1 MIRSLNALEECRNM
15 VAMRLTDYQQRL
27 AWGYNRKVKPQE
39 FVPEDLTLRRP
50 LEAQRIKVLVN
61 WPRTGNGSTKW
72 QPRPGQD
79 PTIWKIWKKDP
90 CPDYRMSTIWR
101 SITNECNGIYVTLV
115 LTCKVAKT
123 MEPSLMSFIVQ
134 ANHRVLVW
142 LFHIYFLLR
151 TEVWL
156 SLTPV
161 IDQMETTDQMET
173 LVTSSKDKSLARLDP
188 GTLVT
193 D

>member
-1 MIRSLNALEECRNM
+1 
-15 VAMRLTDYQQRL
+15 
-27 AWGYNRKVKPQE
+27 
-39 FVPEDLTLRRP
+39 
-50 LEAQRIKVLVN
+50 
-61 WPRTGNGSTKW
+61 
-72 QPRPGQD
+72 
-79 PTIWKIWKKDP
+79 
-90 CPDYRMSTIWR
+90 
-101 SITNECNGIYVTLV
+101 
-115 LTCKVAKT
+115 